1 MSKQFKRKVKQ
12 PKLPCGLAHWS
23 PAHFPVGTQVVF
35 DETTSYS
42 FIDKG
47 GVYTVTGVSE
57 NGPRS
62 WVIYLLEPIS
72 GGESYPRFMNIDH
85 VSKIVGRVHVDPKDY
100 ADIDT
105 SERHRIMHCY
115 IRHETR
121 DLQMLVPKPKG
132 HYVSRGVQFLRW
144 TTSDKMM
151 EENYVDTERLIND
164 LLFLGIVTKKKVTN
178 GRYEDYF
185 VRTASKK
192 KLKRFLKRNINRY
205 LEKMD
210 DVVKREDE
218 ELSRMMEKDFDRE
231 YDSRFSLDSLWRDS
245 QAVSR
250 GESTG
255 GDLAKAAESFV
266 GESVQHLYSE
276 KHMDVAYVANRKAL
290 EGSNYMEDHRDLPD
304 VEPPREDPL
313 NGEKPS
319 SPYYFD

>member
-1 MSKQFKRKVKQ
+1 MNKLFKRKVKL
-12 PKLPCGLAHWS
+12 PKLACGLAHWS

-42 FIDKG
+42 LIDKG

-62 WVIYLLEPIS
+62 WVLSLLEPIS
-72 GGESYPRFMNIDH
+72 GDDSYPKIMNIDH
-85 VSKIVGRVHVDPKDY
+85 VSKIVGRVRVDPKDY
-100 ADIDT
+100 AHDRDN
-105 SERHRIMHCY
+105 ERHQTLCGY
-115 IRHETR
+115 TQQETR
-121 DLQMLVPKPKG
+121 DLQMLVSKPKG

-144 TTSDKMM
+144 TASAKVMA
-151 EENYVDTERLIND
+151 ENFVDTERLHDD
-164 LLFLGIVTKKKVTN
+164 LQVLGIVTKKKVTN

-192 KLKRFLKRNINRY
+192 KLKRFLKRNLNRY

-218 ELSRMMEKDFDRE
+218 ELSKAMEKSFDRD
-231 YDSRFSLDSLWRDS
+231 YDSRFPAPVQR
-245 QAVSR
+245 VSNR
-250 GESTG
+250 LIHAQWQGHGE
-255 GDLAKAAESFV
+255 AP
-266 GESVQHLYSE
+266 SE
-276 KHMDVAYVANRKAL
+276 DIAYIANQKAL
-290 EGSNYMEDHRDLPD
+290 EGSNYMEDLCDLPD